1 MFYRQIRQARRNGP
15 LRYIIPHPDD
25 LPPPYSH
32 YGPAS
37 MTLNQNDNADGHQG
51 NVLILKNCFK
61 IFSKILINYF
71 LK

>member
-37 MTLNQNDNADGHQG
+37 MTLNQNENADGHQG
-51 NVLILKNCFK
+51 NCTILFTNFK
-61 IFSKILINYF
+61 KLF
-71 LK
+71 

>member
-37 MTLNQNDNADGHQG
+37 MTLNQNENADGHQG
-51 NVLILKNCFK
+51 NCTIPTILFTN
-61 IFSKILINYF
+61 
-71 LK
+71 LKKYVNI

>member
-37 MTLNQNDNADGHQG
+37 MTLNQNENADGHQG
-51 NVLILKNCFK
+51 NCTMLFTFEKYVNI
-61 IFSKILINYF
+61 
-71 LK
+71 